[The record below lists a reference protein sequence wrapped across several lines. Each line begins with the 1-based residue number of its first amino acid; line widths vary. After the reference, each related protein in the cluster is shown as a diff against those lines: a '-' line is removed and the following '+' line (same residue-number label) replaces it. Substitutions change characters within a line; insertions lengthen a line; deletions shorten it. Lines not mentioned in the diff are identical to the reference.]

1 MTQTLP
7 YPRTSSP
14 SYEDAADRKSVSS
27 VHDIAAFLA
36 EYAAWLLGCGAT
48 CIRIQKNTNRMAS
61 AFGVESDLWIMPSH
75 IHMSVWRGSPDD
87 AVVASRRI
95 VNKGISFNI
104 NARLSR
110 LSWRVADE
118 GLTLNQARDI
128 FADIRCTKPTAPI
141 EILLL
146 TGAANASFCRLFGG
160 DWLAMLIVLIT
171 TLIGY
176 RLKQIMLHDGRD
188 VRLTFLCCAF
198 FSSVLSACGLL
209 FGFSDTPQIALAT
222 SVLYLVPGVPYI
234 NSVSDMIDRHYL
246 VAMWRFMDALVLT
259 CCLSAGLAMGLL
271 ILGIEWF

>member
-1 MTQTLP
+1 MTPTLS
-7 YPRTSSP
+7 YPIPSHADPTARTQAS
-14 SYEDAADRKSVSS
+14 ADE
-27 VHDIAAFLA
+27 HDIATFLA

-48 CIRIQKNTNRMAS
+48 CIRIQKNTARIAK
-61 AFGVESDLWIMPSH
+61 AFGVDSDLWIMPSH
-75 IHMSVWRGSPDD
+75 IHMSVWRSSPDN
-87 AVVASRRI
+87 AAVASRKI
-95 VNKGISFNI
+95 VNKGINFNI

-118 GLTLNQARDI
+118 NLSLQQARDI
-128 FADIRCTKPTAPI
+128 FADIRATKPTAAI

-160 DWLAMLIVLIT
+160 DWLAMLIVLVT

-198 FSSVLSACGLL
+198 FSAVLSACGLL
-209 FGFSDTPQIALAT
+209 FGFSDTPEIALAT

-271 ILGIEWF
+271 ILGIKWF